1 MTHNSLRISTFIPR
15 TWRVLLFRST
25 LIEIDRYD
33 GVLHLNEHGYLYNFG
48 VHIIL
53 LKIII
58 RRKLSE
64 GKKDD
69 IAKNV
74 HRAPYPGM

>member
-33 GVLHLNEHGYLYNFG
+33 GVLLLNEHGDLYNFG

-53 LKIII
+53 LKKIII
-58 RRKLSE
+58 SE
-64 GKKDD
+64 GKKD